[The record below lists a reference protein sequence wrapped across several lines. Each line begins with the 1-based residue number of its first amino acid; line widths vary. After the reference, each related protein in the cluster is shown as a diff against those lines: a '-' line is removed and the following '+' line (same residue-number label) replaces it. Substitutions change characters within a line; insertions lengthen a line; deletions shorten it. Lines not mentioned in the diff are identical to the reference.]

1 MCSTLASQDSI
12 SEPINILKIGYDER
26 PPHRYTDV
34 EGNPSGRDIEY
45 LSNVLDTANIPYAF
59 YSYPWKRVLMYI
71 QSGQLDVAMSA
82 GNTAERRTYAHFS
95 HEVFSSSDNVL
106 FLKDSL
112 AAQVPELTSLS
123 QLAEMRVKIGVT
135 RGSSY
140 SDEYELLLKNQNFV
154 DRLVHLKTVDQTL
167 QLALSDRISGF
178 IASEELA
185 QYELRLRCASNDF
198 VPVYN
203 LLENESKASYLMYSK
218 KTVSP
223 QLVEKIDRAMRQIG
237 PNNHKRA
244 LTEVDCEASY

>member
-1 MCSTLASQDSI
+1 
-12 SEPINILKIGYDER
+12 
-26 PPHRYTDV
+26 
-34 EGNPSGRDIEY
+34 
-45 LSNVLDTANIPYAF
+45 
-59 YSYPWKRVLMYI
+59 MYI

-82 GNTAERRTYAHFS
+82 ANIAERRTYAHFS
-95 HEVFSSSDNVL
+95 HEVFSSSDNIL

-140 SDEYELLLKNQNFV
+140 SDEYELLLKNQDFV

-167 QLALSDRISGF
+167 QLALTGRISGF

-218 KTVSP
+218 KTVPP
-223 QLVEKIDRAMRQIG
+223 QLVEQIDRAMRQLG